1 MVSGF
6 PKRSKKSKPAAPE
19 REDAIRSERL
29 ALRAHRDLMRL
40 LSLRASEEGI
50 TRSAMIERMLISYLA
65 LDPRNPR
72 LDPMGRI
79 VEEDQLP
86 WEARKADVLRA
97 AERWQK
103 FSTVH
108 EVLFGHPAPKRWFED
123 GDSYWIPEYTD
134 GSR

>member
-1 MVSGF
+1 MVKGF
-6 PKRSKKSKPAAPE
+6 PKRSKKAAVPE
-19 REDAIRSERL
+19 KEDSIRSERL

-40 LSLRASEEGI
+40 LSLRASEEQI
-50 TRSAMIERMLISYLA
+50 TRSAMIERMLISYLS

-86 WEARKADVLRA
+86 WDARKADVLRA

-103 FSTVH
+103 FSAVH
-108 EVLFGHPAPKRWFED
+108 EILFGHPAPKRWFED
-123 GDSYWIPEYTD
+123 TDSYWIPEYTD